1 MSLVPRTV
9 QRLIPL
15 LLLVLVPFATAGGI
29 DLRAPDEIA
38 ELLTPFLPDEVA
50 PGVGGQARLQ
60 RLVSQILE
68 TEGYFSPQIEFA
80 GENGDLR
87 VTVEPGPRTLISAVD
102 VAVDGP
108 LAEKTRQTLI
118 AGWELP
124 VGQAFRQQDWN
135 SAKQQVLSRLLA
147 ENHAAARLVDS
158 QATIDPATRQARLMA
173 HYESGP
179 PFRFGELKVEGLER
193 YSATLVERHNRTVRP
208 GEPFREAD
216 LNALQT
222 ALQATP
228 QFRSVLVSIDRDTP
242 PDADGVV
249 TAPVTVRVS
258 ERAAHRLSFGAG
270 ISSNTGARVETNFQT
285 ADLFGLAWELNSGLR
300 IEQKKQ
306 TAYADVFLPP
316 TASQRRNSFGIMA
329 QTTDIQGLG
338 TERIAI
344 GGQQAWRNGPFE
356 TRLSLTWQDER
367 LNPDGAPE
375 SINRALVPNVAWAW
389 RHVDNLLNARDGIV
403 LQGQVGGA
411 AKSVL
416 SDQSFVRLYGRYQQF
431 FPVGRLDT
439 LTLSGEIGYT
449 IADSSAGI
457 PQEYVFRA
465 GGTGS
470 VRGYA
475 YQSLGV
481 KDGSATV
488 GGRYMA
494 TASVEY
500 THWMDEQWGIAAF
513 VDAGNAVDDLSKLD
527 LAYGYGLG
535 VRWRTVAGPVAVD
548 LAYGQQS
555 ESVELHFSLA
565 IPF

>member
-1 MSLVPRTV
+1 MTVLSRAVRRLFPLALLILVP
-9 QRLIPL
+9 L
-15 LLLVLVPFATAGGI
+15 AAAGGI

-38 ELLTPFLPDEVA
+38 ELLTPFLPDETA
-50 PGVGGQARLQ
+50 PGAGGQVRLQ

-80 GENGDLR
+80 ELDGDLR
-87 VTVEPGPRTLISAVD
+87 LTVAPGPRTVIAAVD

-108 LAEKTRQTLI
+108 LAAKTRQELI

-124 VGQAFRQQDWN
+124 VGQPFRQQDWN
-135 SAKQQVLSRLLA
+135 TAKQQILSRLLA

-158 QATIDPATRQARLMA
+158 QATIDPATREARLMA
-173 HYESGP
+173 RYDSGP
-179 PFRFGELKVEGLER
+179 PFRFGELRVEGLER
-193 YSATLVERHNRTVRP
+193 YPVTLVERHNRTVRP

-228 QFRSVLVSIDRDTP
+228 QFRSVQVSIDRDTP

-249 TAPVTVRVS
+249 TAPVTVRLS
-258 ERAAHRLSFGAG
+258 ERPAHRLSFGAG

-285 ADLFGLAWELNSGLR
+285 ADLFGQAWELNTGLR
-300 IEQKKQ
+300 IEQKMQ

-316 TASQRRNSFGIMA
+316 TESQRRNSVGAMVQA
-329 QTTDIQGLG
+329 TDIQGLR

-344 GGQQAWRNGPFE
+344 GGQQAWREGPFE

-367 LNPDGAPE
+367 LEPQGAPD
-375 SINRALVPNVAWAW
+375 SINRALVPNVAWTW
-389 RHVDNLLNARDGIV
+389 RHVDNLLDPRDGIV
-403 LQGQVGGA
+403 LQGQIGGA
-411 AKSVL
+411 TKAVL
-416 SDQSFVRLYGRYQQF
+416 SDQNFIRLLGRFQYF

-439 LTLSGEIGYT
+439 LMLSGNIGYT
-449 IADSSAGI
+449 IADSRNGI
-457 PQEYVFRA
+457 PQEYVFRT
-465 GGTGS
+465 GGTGT
-470 VRGYA
+470 VRGYS

-481 KDGSATV
+481 SEGSAIV

-494 TASVEY
+494 NATVEY
-500 THWMDEQWGIAAF
+500 THWLDDTWGIAAF
-513 VDAGNAVDDLSKLD
+513 VDAGNAVDDLSKVD

-535 VRWRTVAGPVAVD
+535 VRWRTVAGPIAVD
-548 LAYGQQS
+548 LAYGEQS
-555 ESVELHFSLA
+555 EAIHLHFSLA